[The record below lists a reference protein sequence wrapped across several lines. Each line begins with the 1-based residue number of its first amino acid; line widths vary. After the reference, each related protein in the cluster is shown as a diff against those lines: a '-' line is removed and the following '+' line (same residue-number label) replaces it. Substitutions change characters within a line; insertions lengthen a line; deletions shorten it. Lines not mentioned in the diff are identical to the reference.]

1 MKNVQPSKNAS
12 ESLSATQKDNKVLI
26 STVYPTKHPLET
38 PKEYKPLREI
48 KSATYI
54 SDYRK
59 EKSRKNSI
67 ILTIVL
73 LGMVLF
79 AAAITS
85 LIFVITGQ

>member
-1 MKNVQPSKNAS
+1 MKNVQPNKNAS
-12 ESLSATQKDNKVLI
+12 ESLSAAQKGNKVLT

-38 PKEYKPLREI
+38 SKQYQPVRGI
-48 KSATYI
+48 KTATYL
-54 SDYRK
+54 SDYLK

-73 LGMVLF
+73 LGIILF

-85 LIFVITGQ
+85 LIFVIIGQ